1 MTRRTF
7 RIGWTFGLGINFNID
22 LTLKPNSG
30 EFARVHM
37 NSPAIVPAAM
47 VPPGLTLNF
56 RKRTSVSM
64 VEFAR
69 IQSATNSDKLSRNSN
84 VRRSSAEKFFSD
96 QLANAGEFAANTG

>member
-7 RIGWTFGLGINFNID
+7 RIRWTFGLGINFNID

-56 RKRTSVSM
+56 CKRTSVSSG
-64 VEFAR
+64 VRPNSVRDELRQTRSKLERTPEFGGK
-69 IQSATNSDKLSRNSN
+69 IFQ
-84 VRRSSAEKFFSD
+84 
-96 QLANAGEFAANTG
+96 